1 MKYRKAAAAALATV
15 IAALG
20 IVVIPAATESVGAQ
34 TTTTECTVY
43 DVVTD
48 AEVTSFPHTSVGV
61 AVECD
66 GEANVQFGFT
76 LDDESY
82 PVLSGA
88 MREPIARPH
97 DPWATEFAGSSDPD
111 HDVQW
116 SATPDST
123 QCFIGYTGLALGTT
137 CPFPVTGTSNPY
149 ATAHAT
155 DATAIIV
162 YASDL
167 TTTIQF
173 DSVSVTPYAPPVD
186 AEWAIPPT
194 NDPCGW
200 ELGGRPELNPATC
213 DAVTTASMQVVSG
226 TLSGVAQSGIVPV
239 GAAGVLAVAFVLAT
253 LGFAW
258 TRRNR
263 DAEGSL

>member
-1 MKYRKAAAAALATV
+1 MPRKFKAALAALAVLLGV
-15 IAALG
+15 IA
-20 IVVIPAATESVGAQ
+20 IPAVLAPSAGAQ

-97 DPWATEFAGSSDPD
+97 DDWATEFAGSSDPD

-116 SATPDST
+116 SAQPDST

-149 ATAHAT
+149 ATAHAS

-200 ELGGRPELNPATC
+200 EFGGRPELNPAECSAYTP
-213 DAVTTASMQVVSG
+213 AAMQVVSG
-226 TLSGVAQSGIVPV
+226 TLSGVAESGIVPV
-239 GAAGVLAVAFVLAT
+239 GAAGALAVAFVLAT

-258 TRRNR
+258 RRR
-263 DAEGSL
+263 DTGDSL